1 MRIWA
6 DKLPAPLPFRLPLTE
21 EFGEIVVGHGTSV
34 GKLALALGVEK
45 LSARVQHGNGG
56 DAFVDGHAVFL
67 REVEALVVTAH
78 VNLDHHKVL
87 SDQAGPG
94 PVVELRVHR
103 MTGRAPVGAA
113 YQHAVLRPL
122 VGRHA
127 CGGGGGGDSGAGPP
141 DLAG

>member
-34 GKLALALGVEK
+34 SKLALALGVEK

-67 REVEALVVTAH
+67 REVEVLVVTAH

-87 SDQAGPG
+87 SDQAGQ
-94 PVVELRVHR
+94 VRLVHLRIQR
-103 MTGRAPVGAA
+103 MTVRSPVGAE
-113 YQHAVLRPL
+113 YQHDVP
-122 VGRHA
+122 
-127 CGGGGGGDSGAGPP
+127 AG
-141 DLAG
+141 L